1 MKETKEKIEAEIT
14 KENNKREE
22 TKEKTEAKVTKEKK
36 QMGRRLKKNRC

>member
-22 TKEKTEAKVTKEKK
+22 TKEKTEAKVTKEK
-36 QMGRRLKKNRC
+36 N